1 MQLLSDGQIS
11 LRSPEPEDLESMYAI
26 ENNPELWSVSSTT
39 VPYSRYL
46 LRQYIE
52 TSSAD
57 IFVDKQVRM
66 VIQREADKRLLGLV
80 DLTDLDVRNNR
91 AEIGVVVLNEFRG
104 QGIGTQALLL
114 ICRYAFDFLHIHQLY
129 AYVAADSLACI
140 RMFAKCGFECQVVL
154 KEWVKCSEKD
164 YKDVVLLQR
173 LNQSV

>member
-66 VIQREADKRLLGLV
+66 VIQR
-80 DLTDLDVRNNR
+80 
-91 AEIGVVVLNEFRG
+91 
-104 QGIGTQALLL
+104 
-114 ICRYAFDFLHIHQLY
+114 
-129 AYVAADSLACI
+129 
-140 RMFAKCGFECQVVL
+140 
-154 KEWVKCSEKD
+154 
-164 YKDVVLLQR
+164 
-173 LNQSV
+173 